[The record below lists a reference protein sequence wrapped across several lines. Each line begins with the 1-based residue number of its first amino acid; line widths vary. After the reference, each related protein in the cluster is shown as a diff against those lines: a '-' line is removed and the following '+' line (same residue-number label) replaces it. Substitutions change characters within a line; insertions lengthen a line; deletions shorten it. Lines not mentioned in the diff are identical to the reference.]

1 MRHPA
6 LKAHRQQ
13 LHFDIKVSKLLFKKK
28 TTKNTHTQTAKH
40 SVGHNIHYK
49 ELPQGKLF
57 AEPFQ
62 ATEKQHIK

>member
-1 MRHPA
+1 MRHSA

-13 LHFDIKVSKLLFKKK
+13 LHFDIKVSKLLLKKK
-28 TTKNTHTQTAKH
+28 QQKTHTQTAKH